1 MDDRER
7 FLTSYF
13 AALGAT
19 RLARAQLERD
29 PGSLTAGGIN
39 QRNLPFQI
47 RISVTARMSSRR
59 VKMVTRLEAL
69 VQEAEQEGHGV
80 RLELLL

>member
-7 FLTSYF
+7 FLYV
-13 AALGAT
+13 LLCRPWRT

-29 PGSLTAGGIN
+29 PGSLSAGGIN

-47 RISVTARMSSRR
+47 RISVTARMSS
-59 VKMVTRLEAL
+59 EAR
-69 VQEAEQEGHGV
+69 ENGETA
-80 RLELLL
+80 